1 MHSSGDAP
9 SSGLKHA
16 TRQLAFLTEQE
27 LLAVRSVSCKCSWVG
42 REVPPKASAAASMFA
57 FRRPSATVQDVWSL
71 NATIKHSRSIA
82 AGPVTTRRVD
92 HMSMTFASMSDAG
105 GASSTTK
112 ELDSLQEA
120 WLVVTVDGAHISM
133 NREDQSAFVAK
144 SQAQE
149 ESVKRVCGRNS
160 CLESSRGAGGVA
172 AGDEHHGQRRD
183 GARQVQLAVSVHG
196 IGSTGLPAGAS
207 NFSKLHRPHKV
218 SVQRAAQRLGGLSA
232 RPKPHGQLAKTN
244 KAQDLCATSN
254 SSLVMVSV
262 LPSRATS
269 LRRVV
274 VVLLP
279 NVVEWLTTVHGWESG
294 RWCA

>member
-1 MHSSGDAP
+1 
-9 SSGLKHA
+9 
-16 TRQLAFLTEQE
+16 
-27 LLAVRSVSCKCSWVG
+27 
-42 REVPPKASAAASMFA
+42 
-57 FRRPSATVQDVWSL
+57 
-71 NATIKHSRSIA
+71 
-82 AGPVTTRRVD
+82 
-92 HMSMTFASMSDAG
+92 MTLASMSDAG

-149 ESVKRVCGRNS
+149 ESVKRVCSRNS

-172 AGDEHHGQRRD
+172 AGDVEEHHGQRRD

-207 NFSKLHRPHKV
+207 NVSKLHRPHEV

-232 RPKPHGQLAKTN
+232 PRPHGRVG
-244 KAQDLCATSN
+244 QDQQSAGARCCRN
-254 SSLVMVSV
+254 GQ
-262 LPSRATS
+262 R
-269 LRRVV
+269 
-274 VVLLP
+274 
-279 NVVEWLTTVHGWESG
+279 
-294 RWCA
+294 